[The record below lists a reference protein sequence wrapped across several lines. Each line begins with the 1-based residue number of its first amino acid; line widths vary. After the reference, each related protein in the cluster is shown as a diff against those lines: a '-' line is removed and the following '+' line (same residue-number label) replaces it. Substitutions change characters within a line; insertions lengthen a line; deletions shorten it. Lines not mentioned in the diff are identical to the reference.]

1 MDTKARPPKPPQ
13 PPEDDEVIVVDP
25 AAPPLDDPHLGEDIF
40 GLDVAE
46 EVEEQEPMEVE
57 VEALV
62 GEDEELEEVEKEVG
76 DEGGDDKEED
86 EGEHQEKGEE
96 KEVGDEGGDEEKEEE
111 KEVGDEGGDEEK
123 EEKEVGQEV
132 DEDAARGAIR
142 ALQQEQA
149 RMQTRDPVMHLDLQ
163 GVFQV
168 CKLGSFN
175 AVNNQPRHAKTT
187 IDN

>member
-1 MDTKARPPKPPQ
+1 MDTKARPPRPPQ
-13 PPEDDEVIVVDP
+13 QPAEDDEGVIVVDDSE
-25 AAPPLDDPHLGEDIF
+25 PPLDKPHLGEDIF
-40 GLDVAE
+40 GGAE

-76 DEGGDDKEED
+76 DELGEEKD
-86 EGEHQEKGEE
+86 E
-96 KEVGDEGGDEEKEEE
+96 KEVGDEGGDEEKKEEE
-111 KEVGDEGGDEEK
+111 
-123 EEKEVGQEV
+123 EV

-142 ALQQEQA
+142 SLQQEQA
-149 RMQTRDPVMHLDLQ
+149 RMQHRDPVMHLDLQ